1 MLMFMLREMDNNYL
15 PPTLRGGQQLSGLF
29 EGKEQAAFSRNDSFL
44 IPARGQ
50 INGV

>member
-1 MLMFMLREMDNNYL
+1 MLMFMLRERDNNYFQ
-15 PPTLRGGQQLSGLF
+15 PILRVGQQLSELH
-29 EGKEQAAFSRNDSFL
+29 EGKEQAAFSRSDSFL